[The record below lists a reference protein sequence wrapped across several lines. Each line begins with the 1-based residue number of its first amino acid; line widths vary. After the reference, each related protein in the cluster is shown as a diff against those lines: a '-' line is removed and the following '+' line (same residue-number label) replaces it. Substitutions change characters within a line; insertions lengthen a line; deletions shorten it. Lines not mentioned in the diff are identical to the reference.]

1 MEEKINQALVQLEN
15 DLQSLVSAR
24 KQVEETIKASSEL
37 QKVVGGY
44 VASVRTLCAGL
55 QSWEDDLKVRELSLG
70 QETGAAIADI
80 KRLCAET
87 ITSFSGKANDIETS
101 FKNNTKET
109 LDSFTEQNSKL
120 AERVIEMNALR
131 EQIKTAT
138 AEIENVKSSLEM
150 ISKDLKDS
158 QDEQDRIL
166 EEIKHKIFDLPSTI
180 QQSTSAITQAVSFT
194 EESLKE
200 VLGQANKA
208 LDAVNGK
215 ADTLSLNIA
224 NLTSLCQEINSSVA
238 STSDKLSIEIN
249 KTKDELKSDYL
260 STKEDIAKSTN
271 INRWIMI
278 AGFIILALLHFLLR

>member
-87 ITSFSGKANDIETS
+87 ITSFSVKANDIETS

-109 LDSFTEQNSKL
+109 LNSFTEQNSKL

-166 EEIKHKIFDLPSTI
+166 EEIKQKIFDLPSTI

-215 ADTLSLNIA
+215 ADTLALNIA